1 MLVAADCLDILA
13 VDSSRIA
20 LGEFLEAYEPRYH
33 AACVEF
39 ETWDRDNG
47 DEWTSEHERKLDE
60 LTHRHR
66 VHGAIVSGTTFRILE
81 SLGEM

>member
-47 DEWTSEHERKLDE
+47 DKWTSEHERKVGRAHTQASRSWRDRFG
-60 LTHRHR
+60 HHVRDP
-66 VHGAIVSGTTFRILE
+66 
-81 SLGEM
+81 